1 MNLLSVLLQLD
12 VQLTTETYDNAIN
25 TSGEWSNSA
34 IIILTGVIVN
44 IVLMIIKFFL
54 DRSNGKKEIQF
65 YRTKQITNLSIEKE
79 ADLYLK
85 LVHLSLYT
93 KGEEHA
99 MLDDI
104 INIESQM
111 LSNRI
116 FYSKKIYNKA
126 ICIIDYYKS
135 INSDLK
141 KKDIRKEEGM
151 LNEYHK
157 LYYDQ

>member
-25 TSGEWSNSA
+25 TSGEWSNAA

-116 FYSKKIYNKA
+116 FYSKNIYNKA